1 MTKHFALAGA
11 SSIWITGRALD
22 ALVETQKEI
31 EELVPGVKIHSL
43 TADLTVPDSV
53 TKLFE
58 GIGADVPDILLNNA
72 GISQAATLLGDS
84 DPKLWWGDF
93 EVNVHGFYLVAR
105 AWIRALNGKPGILV
119 ATSTSVSDMA
129 DRNMSSYGSSKM
141 AVNRIVEIIQLEY
154 AQQGVH
160 AVAMHPGGIASTGM
174 GQNAPQQYRHRLN
187 DTVDLAACT
196 ALYLATPAASYLAG
210 RFVYSNWDF
219 ERVEKQKEQI
229 KEKNL
234 LVSRINY
241 GDVLSAELTGVPP
254 A

>member
-22 ALVETQKEI
+22 ALEETQREVQ
-31 EELVPGVKIHSL
+31 ELVPSVNIYTA

-53 TKLFE
+53 AKLFDA
-58 GIGADVPDILLNNA
+58 IGSDVPEILLNNA
-72 GISQAATLLGDS
+72 GVSQAATLLGDS
-84 DPKLWWGDF
+84 DPKRWWGDY

-105 AWIRALNGKPGILV
+105 AWLRALSGKPGTLV
-119 ATSTSVSDMA
+119 ATSTSVSDLA
-129 DRNMSSYGSSKM
+129 DRNMSSYGSSKL
-141 AVNRIVEIIQLEY
+141 AVNRIVEIIHLEY
-154 AQQGVH
+154 GQQGVH

-174 GQNAPQQYRHRLN
+174 GQNAPEQYRHRLN

-196 ALYLATPAASYLAG
+196 ALYLATPAATYLAG

-219 ERVEKQKEQI
+219 EKVEKQKDEI
-229 KEKNL
+229 LEKNL
-234 LVSRINY
+234 LISRINY
-241 GDVLSAELTGVPP
+241 GDVLSAELTGVPS